1 MNYTTK
7 KPQRQTSSLPPVLVI
22 LHGYGADEFDLLPI
36 ASKLDPAF
44 LAISIQ
50 APIELDWGGYAWYHL
65 EQTTTGLKSDSKSR
79 IESED
84 LLIQSLPEII
94 KKEGGDPDQVYL
106 MGFSQGSAMCYS
118 LIGRHDFEKFGLK
131 VCGVIIMSGY
141 IPEDVIEPLRKKDL
155 SSIPFFLSHGIHDDL
170 IPPIAM
176 KVANDILEKTG
187 AKTFTKEY
195 EIGHGLTEE
204 TVSDI
209 RKWMEALRMVAAG
222 L

>member
-1 MNYTTK
+1 VNYTTR
-7 KPQRQTSSLPPVLVI
+7 KPSKSGTSAPPVLII

-36 ASKLDPAF
+36 ASKLDPQF

-50 APIELDWGGYAWYHL
+50 APIELGWGGYAWYHL
-65 EQTTTGLKSDSKSR
+65 EQTPNGLKSDSESR
-79 IESED
+79 IASEN
-84 LLIQSLPEII
+84 LLAQSLADII
-94 KKEGGDPDQVYL
+94 KKEGGDPNQIYL

-118 LIGRHDFEKFGLK
+118 LIGRHDFEKLGLK
-131 VCGVIIMSGY
+131 VRGVIIMSGY
-141 IPEDVIEPLRKKDL
+141 IPEDVIEPLQKKDL

-176 KVANDILEKTG
+176 KVANDILEKAG
-187 AKTFTKEY
+187 AKTYAKEY

-209 RKWMEALRMVAAG
+209 RKWLSNHFDKP
-222 L
+222 

>member
-1 MNYTTK
+1 MKYTTR
-7 KPQRQTSSLPPVLVI
+7 KPQNQTSSLPPVLVI
-22 LHGYGADEFDLLPI
+22 LHGYGADEFDLLPVS
-36 ASKLDPAF
+36 SKLVLEF
-44 LAISIQ
+44 LTISIQ
-50 APIELDWGGYAWYHL
+50 APIELGWGGYAWYHL
-65 EQTTTGLKSDSKSR
+65 EQTPSGLKSDNKSR

-84 LLIQSLPEII
+84 LLIQSLAAII
-94 KKEGGDPDQVYL
+94 EKEGGDPTRIYL

-118 LIGRHDFEKFGLK
+118 LIGRHDSEKLGLTIR
-131 VCGVIIMSGY
+131 GVIIMSGY

-176 KVANDILEKTG
+176 KVANGILEKAG
-187 AKTFTKEY
+187 SKTLVKDY

-209 RKWMEALRMVAAG
+209 RKWMESVVSR
-222 L
+222 

>member
-1 MNYTTK
+1 MTYTTH
-7 KPQRQTSSLPPVLVI
+7 KPQNQTSSPAPVLLI

-36 ASKLDPAF
+36 AAKLDPEY

-65 EQTTTGLKSDSKSR
+65 EQTAAGLKSDSKSR
-79 IESED
+79 IASED
-84 LLIQSLPEII
+84 LLIQSLPDIL
-94 KKEGGDPDQVYL
+94 KKEGGDPNQIYL

-118 LIGRHDFEKFGLK
+118 LIGKHDFEKLGLN
-131 VCGVIIMSGY
+131 VRGVIIMSGY

-176 KVANDILEKTG
+176 KVAKDILEKAG
-187 AKTFTKEY
+187 AKTFAKDY

-209 RKWMEALRMVAAG
+209 RKWLEKQQTVGAG